1 MQRISAVDR
10 GALDNT
16 QDAPIDALGKHSLE
30 GLCARTLD
38 NTMKAEGLNMIF
50 IFEKRKLHFQVRGR
64 IMETLTIVK
73 LASTGQAFA
82 HELTFG

>member
-38 NTMKAEGLNMIF
+38 NINEGGGI
-50 IFEKRKLHFQVRGR
+50 EYDLHFR
-64 IMETLTIVK
+64 E
-73 LASTGQAFA
+73 A
-82 HELTFG
+82 